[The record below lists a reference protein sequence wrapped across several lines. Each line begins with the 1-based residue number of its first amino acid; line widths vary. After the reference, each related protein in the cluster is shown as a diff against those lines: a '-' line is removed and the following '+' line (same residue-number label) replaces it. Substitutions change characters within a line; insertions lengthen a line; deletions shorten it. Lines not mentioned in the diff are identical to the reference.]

1 MKFTAVCAS
10 LASPCLVAWL
20 VLSSCMSAQSATAA
34 TGSADGGA
42 EVVEVIGV
50 HGLIDIDADGS
61 VDQVAL
67 IDSPLRHDI
76 GERLVETLEKWHF
89 KPIDLEGVQRSVRTS
104 FLLRLELMNDTRGYW
119 LRIAQHQFGTPT
131 ALSPRSPSYP
141 LSANRDGIEAE
152 ILMLVGIKAD
162 GSVEGVEPVR
172 GQIFGKRIRS
182 EESHKKFLNPFIRS
196 TTDAMQNWRF
206 GYFLPPAD
214 GGSTYVLIP
223 VRFSLGRRSSKVL
236 PPATSAPQLFDAA
249 ARMSVPLA
257 ELLSPENRLSDDPDA
272 PISLESESRIQPLE
286 ESIESTV
293 VL

>member
-1 MKFTAVCAS
+1 MKLTAVRACLS
-10 LASPCLVAWL
+10 SSFLVMWLA
-20 VLSSCMSAQSATAA
+20 LSSCMSAQSAVAA
-34 TGSADGGA
+34 TDSANGGA
-42 EVVEVIGV
+42 EVLQVIGV

-61 VDQVAL
+61 VDQVTL

-76 GERLVETLEKWHF
+76 GERLVEILEQWLF
-89 KPIDLEGVQRSVRTS
+89 KPIELEGAQRSVRTS
-104 FLLRLELMNDTRGYW
+104 FRLRLELMSDTRGYW

-131 ALSPRSPSYP
+131 ALNPRPPSYP

-196 TTDAMQNWRF
+196 TTDAIQNWRF

-249 ARMSVPLA
+249 ARMGMPLA
-257 ELLSPENRLSDDPDA
+257 ELLSPENRLSDAPDA
-272 PISLESESRIQPLE
+272 PISLEPESRIQPLE
-286 ESIESTV
+286 ESSESTV
-293 VL
+293 AL

>member
-1 MKFTAVCAS
+1 VKFTAVCAS

-182 EESHKKFLNPFIRS
+182 EDVPSRNALKPFIQSAHYRCDRS
-196 TTDAMQNWRF
+196 KVAVWLFHFR
-206 GYFLPPAD
+206 LSD
-214 GGSTYVLIP
+214 GGLAPTLLVP
-223 VRFSLGRRSSKVL
+223 VRFSLTSEVFNWESGASGDMPL
-236 PPATSAPQLFDAA
+236 PSCLMPQPG
-249 ARMSVPLA
+249 MSTCRWL
-257 ELLSPENRLSDDPDA
+257 
-272 PISLESESRIQPLE
+272 ISCRQRIA
-286 ESIESTV
+286 
-293 VL
+293 

>member
-1 MKFTAVCAS
+1 MKFTAVCAR

-20 VLSSCMSAQSATAA
+20 VLSSVIYAQTATAA

-76 GERLVETLEKWHF
+76 GERLVETL
-89 KPIDLEGVQRSVRTS
+89 G
-104 FLLRLELMNDTRGYW
+104 
-119 LRIAQHQFGTPT
+119 
-131 ALSPRSPSYP
+131 
-141 LSANRDGIEAE
+141 AE
-152 ILMLVGIKAD
+152 MLMLVRVQAD
-162 GSVEGVEPVR
+162 GSVAGVEPVR

-249 ARMSVPLA
+249 TRLSTPLA
-257 ELLSPENRLSDDPDA
+257 DLLSPENRLSDDPDA